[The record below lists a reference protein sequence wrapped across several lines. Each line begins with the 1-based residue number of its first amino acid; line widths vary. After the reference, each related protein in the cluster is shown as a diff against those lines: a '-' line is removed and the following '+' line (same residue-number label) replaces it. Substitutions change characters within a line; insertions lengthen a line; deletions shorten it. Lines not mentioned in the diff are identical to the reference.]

1 MTETALEDRVR
12 ALRAQGR
19 SPKEIA
25 RALGTRPDVVVPI
38 VRQLAAEQDAEAGD
52 FALVGCW
59 VNQGWDGGLG
69 VDGHPEWPRGGNQSD
84 RSGLVTVV
92 VARHEQGMR
101 VSACAILVDAW
112 CLGVKGAVEPQTMSR
127 TRLVD
132 FRHGAYGSVEPPLEV
147 PLELA
152 QHLVFGAVDYA
163 RTLGVEPHQDYA
175 ACVRHLGTWT
185 GPSAITFG
193 RDGRPTYIAGP
204 YDSPARI
211 VRTLERSVGK
221 DGFSFVSQLFA

>member
-1 MTETALEDRVR
+1 MTEPVLEDRVR

-25 RALGTRPDVVVPI
+25 RALGTRPDVVTPI
-38 VRQLAAEQDAEAGD
+38 VRQLAAEQDAQAGD

-59 VNQGWDGGLG
+59 VNEGWDGGLA
-69 VDGHPEWPRGGNQSD
+69 VDGHPEWPRGGHQAD

-92 VARHEQGMR
+92 VARRDQGMR
-101 VSACAILVDAW
+101 VSACAILVDTW
-112 CLGVKGAVEPQTMSR
+112 CLGAKGAVEPQTMSR
-127 TRLVD
+127 TKLAD
-132 FRHGAYGSVEPPLEV
+132 FRHGAYGSVEVPLEV

-163 RTLGVEPHQDYA
+163 RTLGVEPHRDYA

-204 YDSPARI
+204 YDHPARI